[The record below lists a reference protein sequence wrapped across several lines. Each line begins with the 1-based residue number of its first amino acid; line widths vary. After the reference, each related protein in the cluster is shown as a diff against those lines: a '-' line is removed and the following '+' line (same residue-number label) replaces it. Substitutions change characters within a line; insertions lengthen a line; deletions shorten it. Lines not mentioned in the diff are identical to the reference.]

1 MSYPTQPPAAVL
13 PVSPSGR
20 PSVVSAAAVLLW
32 VMAAV
37 GLIYAVVTLAV
48 VPGTISRFRNA
59 IGGTV
64 NELQQFNGG
73 TDPDTYVG
81 VVWLG
86 AAIALVLA
94 VILFALYIVLGIA
107 LRRGSNTARIAT
119 LVICGLGAVAGAG
132 ALLALAIERGG
143 DPAPWSLGEQLTRA
157 YPSGW
162 LGVNITLA
170 TSQIIAYVLVAVLVM
185 AAPRIFFRAA
195 AAPAPAAAP
204 VSAPSG
210 YPQYGAPYPAQQP
223 GYGPPAQ
230 AHPTA
235 PGYPPAPG
243 YPAAQGYPTV
253 PGYPPAPGHPPALG
267 HPAAQGYP
275 AAPGYHPV
283 AQGYGPPPSGGYG
296 VLPPSGHPQMPSGPG
311 YPGAPAGPG
320 YPVAQPGHDPA
331 SVWGRPSG
339 EPQPAAEPSQTSPG
353 STTNQPAEAPGATAN
368 QPAEAPG
375 TTTDQPAEAPG
386 ATTDEAAKAP
396 EVTTE
401 EPTEA
406 PKPPAEGDNLW
417 ARPAE

>member
-48 VPGTISRFRNA
+48 VPGTISRFRDA

-235 PGYPPAPG
+235 PG
-243 YPAAQGYPTV
+243 
-253 PGYPPAPGHPPALG
+253 HPPALG

-353 STTNQPAEAPGATAN
+353 STTNQPAEAPGAT
-368 QPAEAPG
+368 
-375 TTTDQPAEAPG
+375 
-386 ATTDEAAKAP
+386 TDEAAKAP

>member
-1 MSYPTQPPAAVL
+1 MSYPTQPPAAVM

-32 VMAAV
+32 VMAVV

-48 VPGTISRFRNA
+48 VPGTISRFRDA

-64 NELQQFNGG
+64 DELQQFNGG

-143 DPAPWSLGEQLTRA
+143 DSAPWSLGEQLTRA

-170 TSQIIAYVLVAVLVM
+170 TSQIIAYVLVAVLVL

-195 AAPAPAAAP
+195 ATPAPAAAP
-204 VSAPSG
+204 VSAPTG
-210 YPQYGAPYPAQQP
+210 YPQYGAPYPAPQP
-223 GYGPPAQ
+223 GYGPPS
-230 AHPTA
+230 
-235 PGYPPAPG
+235 PGYPTAQQSYPG
-243 YPAAQGYPTV
+243 
-253 PGYPPAPGHPPALG
+253 
-267 HPAAQGYP
+267 
-275 AAPGYHPV
+275 APGYHPA

-296 VLPPSGHPQMPSGPG
+296 VLPPSGYPQMPPGAGYPPAPVPGP
-311 YPGAPAGPG
+311 PGAPAGPG

-331 SVWGRPSG
+331 SVWGRPSA
-339 EPQPAAEPSQTSPG
+339 EPQPAATPPESSPNPAGPATPPVAQPTPSVALPEAA
-353 STTNQPAEAPGATAN
+353 QPVSASE
-368 QPAEAPG
+368 
-375 TTTDQPAEAPG
+375 
-386 ATTDEAAKAP
+386 ATTDKPAAAP
-396 EVTTE
+396 AASSASGTAESGAGA
-401 EPTEA
+401 PEA
-406 PKPPAEGDNLW
+406 PKPTPEGDDFW